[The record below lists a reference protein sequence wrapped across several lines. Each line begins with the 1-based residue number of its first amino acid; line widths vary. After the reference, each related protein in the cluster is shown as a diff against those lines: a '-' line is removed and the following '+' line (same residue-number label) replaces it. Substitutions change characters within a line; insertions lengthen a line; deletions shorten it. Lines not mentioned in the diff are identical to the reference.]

1 MSCHARS
8 ECTLFTRRTHSFARY
23 PELPRDEK
31 SCLETSFLS
40 LRQLSC
46 LTETRNLSQRQLSCL
61 RDKFLVSETKKLVSE
76 TTFLSQRQLSCLGS
90 WFHLVGIKH
99 KQRQE
104 SCLAFFVSVLMLI
117 MLHHQWQAL
126 AQDLPSK
133 LHRTSSSSQHNHC
146 FPECVLA
153 IKFFL
158 ALSQSLLCTSCT

>member
-1 MSCHARS
+1 MLH
-8 ECTLFTRRTHSFARY
+8 

-31 SCLETSFLS
+31 SCLETTFLS
-40 LRQLSC
+40 LRQLFC

-76 TTFLSQRQLSCLGS
+76 TTFLSQRQLSCLGL

-104 SCLAFFVSVLMLI
+104 SCLAFFVSETRILSRFFCLGFDVDHV
-117 MLHHQWQAL
+117 LHHQWQAL

-133 LHRTSSSSQHNHC
+133 LHRPFSSSQHNHC
-146 FPECVLA
+146 FPECMLA